1 MIRQQL
7 NALNNNIDTR
17 ERNSLLRKFLP
28 LFLVLSFMLVE
39 LFETYSSFSAVNNSF
54 ISVAIQAETAD
65 YFFISLLISALL
77 SWAWFEIVFYIYR
90 MFINFS
96 IFSYTIPR
104 ALLENKARCF
114 MVLRNVIFG
123 LVSNLMFFFP
133 YIRAMLIV
141 FQIII
146 DFLVFIWFAFAVT
159 RETVDTMIMPNVFK
173 GLLTPFVIIEG
184 LSILIMIVEVL

>member
-65 YFFISLLISALL
+65 YFFGSFVSP
-77 SWAWFEIVFYIYR
+77 S
-90 MFINFS
+90 INTT
-96 IFSYTIPR
+96 Y
-104 ALLENKARCF
+104 
-114 MVLRNVIFG
+114 VL
-123 LVSNLMFFFP
+123 
-133 YIRAMLIV
+133 
-141 FQIII
+141 
-146 DFLVFIWFAFAVT
+146 
-159 RETVDTMIMPNVFK
+159 
-173 GLLTPFVIIEG
+173 
-184 LSILIMIVEVL
+184 